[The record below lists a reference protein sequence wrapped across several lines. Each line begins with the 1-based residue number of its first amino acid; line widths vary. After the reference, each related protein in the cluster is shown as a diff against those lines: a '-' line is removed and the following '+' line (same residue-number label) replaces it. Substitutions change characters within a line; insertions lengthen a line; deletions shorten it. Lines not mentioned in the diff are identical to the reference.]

1 MQAAFN
7 NHIRFF
13 SVEQAYAFCDI
24 VQTEVIRRP
33 RTLGKK
39 RLEFGNFSFVHT
51 VAVVRN
57 GDDEV
62 SVFDKSAYTD

>member
-24 VQTEVIRRP
+24 VQAEVIRRP
-33 RTLGKK
+33 RTLGKH
-39 RLEFGNFSFVHT
+39 LVQFGNFFFVHAVT
-51 VAVVRN
+51 VIRN
-57 GDDEV
+57 VDDEV
-62 SVFDKSAYTD
+62 SVFDMSAYNN